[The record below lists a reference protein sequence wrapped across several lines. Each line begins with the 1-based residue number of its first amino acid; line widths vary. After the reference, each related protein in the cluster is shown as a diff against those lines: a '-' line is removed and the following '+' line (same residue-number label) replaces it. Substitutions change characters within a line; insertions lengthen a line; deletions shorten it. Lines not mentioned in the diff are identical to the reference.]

1 VTAVAVVLVAA
12 VAQNG
17 VIGGNGAMP
26 WRLSTDLRRFR
37 RLTDGKPVI
46 MGRKTFE
53 AIGNPLAGRTNIVV
67 SRSADFSPAGVLVAG
82 SVDEAI
88 AVGIREAVRSGVAEV
103 SVIGGGEIY
112 AAAID
117 KADRMYVTHVAA
129 SPEGDTFFPAIDPAQ
144 WRPVSS
150 EPVPAGEKDTEATT
164 FVVYERIRRK
174 RA

>member
-17 VIGGNGAMP
+17 VIGRDGAMP
-26 WRLSTDLRRFR
+26 WRLSTDLRRFK
-37 RLTDGKPVI
+37 RLTDGKPVV

-53 AIGNPLAGRTNIVV
+53 AIGKPLSGRTNIVV
-67 SRSADFSPAGVLVAG
+67 SRSPDFSPAGALIAG

-88 AVGIREAVRSGVAEV
+88 AVGIEEAERAGVAEV
-103 SVIGGGEIY
+103 PVIGGGEVY

-117 KADRMYVTHVAA
+117 RADRMYVTHVAA

-144 WRPVSS
+144 WRPISS
-150 EPVPAGEKDTEATT
+150 EPIPAGERDTEATT
-164 FVVYERIRRK
+164 FVVYERVRRD